1 MNQREEPFDRCGQCH
16 ELGDAGSAGPGQPA
30 GEQLF
35 AFGAFEC
42 EDLAELFFEQV
53 GAVDLDHSRST
64 IRVSPS
70 LTSPVPFRDDDAVPM
85 QRSGG
90 SRR

>member
-1 MNQREEPFDRCGQCH
+1 MVAVGAAGQQPQVGVRGFGQRVGDAVFEGVMNQCEEPFDRFGPCH

-42 EDLAELFFEQV
+42 EDLAELF
-53 GAVDLDHSRST
+53 
-64 IRVSPS
+64 
-70 LTSPVPFRDDDAVPM
+70 
-85 QRSGG
+85 
-90 SRR
+90 